1 MTDSASRTRTESART
16 TQTPIEGDLAPGSQT
31 ANGGIPSA
39 TDAAE
44 PSPPEDAP
52 VEEKRPFD
60 GLPPVEHLGR
70 VLRKASEHA
79 DPDVAGRFLILTH
92 RGPDPDAI
100 GACEGLRLLIEKG
113 FAFRCVVATHGRVH
127 RAENVALLRTL
138 DLDLEDYVSVDTSK
152 YCGVLLVDT
161 QPTFRHT
168 VVPTDLPVIAVFDHH
183 RSPQSDSPEDP
194 VPHQDVRTNLGAT
207 SSILYEYLRD
217 MEVPIDET
225 TASALFCGV
234 RYDTADLSR
243 NASELDEKAYLA
255 LFGMGDRQ
263 RIAAIDRPPLPKSY
277 YRHVS
282 QGLGMAR
289 QHGPLVIALMG
300 HVENPEHVAEMADF
314 FLRMKGCSWV
324 VAGGSFEGE
333 YVLSLRT
340 DYAFGKAYPLMERVL
355 GDIGSFG
362 GHGHIAG
369 GRIALENDGL
379 STVKSVER
387 KIRKNALAVIANSD
401 GDSAEAPEGKRL
413 DG

>member
-1 MTDSASRTRTESART
+1 MTDSARSSVVPPGNHGTAPAEPAPAPAQS
-16 TQTPIEGDLAPGSQT
+16 EGSSSPE
-31 ANGGIPSA
+31 
-39 TDAAE
+39 AAE
-44 PSPPEDAP
+44 PAAA
-52 VEEKRPFD
+52 RPFG

-70 VLRKASEHA
+70 ALRAASEAA
-79 DPDVAGRFLILTH
+79 DPEVAGRFLILTH

-138 DLDLEDYVSVDTSK
+138 DLDLEDYADVDVSEF
-152 YCGVLLVDT
+152 CGVLLVDT

-168 VVPTDLPVIAVFDHH
+168 VVPGELPVIAVFDHH
-183 RSPQSDSPEDP
+183 RSPQAGALENKI
-194 VPHQDVRTNLGAT
+194 PHEDVRTTLGAT

-243 NASELDEKAYLA
+243 NASPLDEEAYLS
-255 LFGMGDRQ
+255 LFAIADRQ
-263 RIAAIDRPPLPKSY
+263 RVAAIDRPPLPRSY

-282 QGLGMAR
+282 QALETAR
-289 QHGPLVIALMG
+289 QHGPLIIALMG
-300 HVENPEHVAEMADF
+300 EVENPEHVAEMADF

-324 VAGGSFEGE
+324 VAGGAFEGQ

-355 GDIGSFG
+355 TGEGSFG

-369 GRIALENDGL
+369 GRIQLEDSGM
-379 STVKSVER
+379 SAVKSVER
-387 KIRKNALAVIANSD
+387 RIRKNALAVISTG
-401 GDSAEAPEGKRL
+401 GDDDSHTAPEGKRV
-413 DG
+413 DE

>member
-1 MTDSASRTRTESART
+1 MTDSNSRTRTAEAAKALPRSTEPDARPASEET
-16 TQTPIEGDLAPGSQT
+16 HDAIE
-31 ANGGIPSA
+31 
-39 TDAAE
+39 DAARE
-44 PSPPEDAP
+44 IE
-52 VEEKRPFD
+52 RGPFD

-70 VLRKASEHA
+70 ALRKASEEA
-79 DPDVAGRFLILTH
+79 GKDVAGRFLILTH

-113 FAFRCVVATHGRVH
+113 FAFRCDVATHGRVH

-138 DLDLEDYVSVDTSK
+138 DLDLIDYVTVDTSD

-168 VVPTDLPVIAVFDHH
+168 VVPKDLPVIAVFDHH
-183 RSPQSDSPEDP
+183 RSPQAGAEGEDM
-194 VPHQDVRTNLGAT
+194 VPHLDVRTNLGAT
-207 SSILYEYLRD
+207 SSILYEYLVD
-217 MEVPIDET
+217 MDVPIDET
-225 TASALFCGV
+225 TASALFCGI

-243 NASELDEKAYLA
+243 NASALDEAAYLA
-255 LFGMGDRQ
+255 LFGMGDRE
-263 RIAAIDRPPLPKSY
+263 RITAIDRPPLSKSY

-282 QGLGMAR
+282 QALEMAR

-300 HVENPEHVAEMADF
+300 RVENPEHVAEMADF

-355 GDIGSFG
+355 AGEGSFG

-369 GRIALENDGL
+369 GRIPLEDDGL

-387 KIRKNALAVIANSD
+387 KIRKNALSVIANSD
-401 GDSAEAPEGKRL
+401 GENADAPPGKRL
-413 DG
+413 DE

>member
-1 MTDSASRTRTESART
+1 MTDSARPSAL
-16 TQTPIEGDLAPGSQT
+16 PIEGEGSDPRRAPHL
-31 ANGGIPSA
+31 
-39 TDAAE
+39 DAE
-44 PSPPEDAP
+44 P
-52 VEEKRPFD
+52 VEVPRRFE

-70 VLRKASEHA
+70 ALRAASEAA
-79 DPDVAGRFLILTH
+79 DPAVAGRFLILTH

-113 FAFRCVVATHGRVH
+113 FAFRCVVATHGKVH

-138 DLDLEDYVSVDTSK
+138 DLDLAVYGEVDVTEF
-152 YCGVLLVDT
+152 CGVLLVDT

-168 VVPTDLPVIAVFDHH
+168 VVPEELPVVAVFDHH
-183 RSPQSDSPEDP
+183 RSPQAEVSGVGP
-194 VPHQDVRTNLGAT
+194 PHEDVRTDLGAT

-217 MEVPIDET
+217 MEVPIDRT

-243 NASELDEKAYLA
+243 NAAPLDEEAYMS
-255 LFGMGDRQ
+255 LFAIADRQ
-263 RIAAIDRPPLPKSY
+263 RVAAIDRPPLSRGY

-282 QGLGMAR
+282 QALETAR
-289 QHGPLVIALMG
+289 QHGPLVVALMG
-300 HVENPEHVAEMADF
+300 EVENPEHVAEMADF

-324 VAGGSFEGE
+324 VAGGAFEGE

-355 GDIGSFG
+355 AGEGSFG

-369 GRIALENDGL
+369 GRITLEDAGL
-379 STVKSVER
+379 SAVKSVER
-387 KIRKNALAVIANSD
+387 KIRKNALAVISTESD
-401 GDSAEAPEGKRL
+401 DGEHVVPEGKRL
-413 DG
+413 DE

>member
-1 MTDSASRTRTESART
+1 MTDSAQRT
-16 TQTPIEGDLAPGSQT
+16 
-31 ANGGIPSA
+31 SA
-39 TDAAE
+39 TN
-44 PSPPEDAP
+44 PPETEDP
-52 VEEKRPFD
+52 SGSDELRREEPKPFD

-70 VLRKASEHA
+70 ALRAAAESA
-79 DPDVAGRFLILTH
+79 DPEVSGSFLILTH

-138 DLDLEDYVSVDTSK
+138 DLDLEDYEGIDFGRF
-152 YCGVLLVDT
+152 CGVLLVDT

-168 VVPTDLPVIAVFDHH
+168 VVPTELPVIAVFDHH
-183 RSPQSDSPEDP
+183 RSPQTGALDAAI
-194 VPHQDVRTNLGAT
+194 PHEDVRIDLGAT
-207 SSILYEYLRD
+207 SSILFEYLRD
-217 MEVPIDET
+217 MDVPIDET

-243 NASELDEKAYLA
+243 NASPLDEEAYLY
-255 LFGMGDRQ
+255 LFGKGDRQ
-263 RIAAIDRPPLPKSY
+263 LIASIDNPPLRRSY

-282 QGLGMAR
+282 QGLTKAR

-300 HVENPEHVAEMADF
+300 NVENPEHVAEMADF

-324 VAGGSFEGE
+324 VAGGAFEQE

-355 GDIGSFG
+355 GGEGSFG

-369 GRIALENDGL
+369 GRIKLEDDGM

-387 KIRKNALAVIANSD
+387 RIRKNALSVISTTGGDD
-401 GDSAEAPEGKRL
+401 GEPSNAPEGKRL
-413 DG
+413 DE